1 MAAVTTG
8 ELIRV
13 LNYIDDISATL
24 RRVLANIPMMTD
36 EEKKRLAEY
45 MRKSDPNFAK
55 VLESLEKGGDGRS

>member
-13 LNYIDDISATL
+13 MNYVDDISATL
-24 RRVLANIPMMTD
+24 RRIIGHTPMMTE

-45 MRKSDPNFAK
+45 MRKADPNYSK
-55 VLESLEKGGDGRS
+55 VVESLEKGGNG

>member
-13 LNYIDDISATL
+13 MNYIDDISATL

-36 EEKKRLAEY
+36 EERKRLADY
-45 MRKSDPNFAK
+45 MRKSEPNFVK
-55 VLESLEKGGDGRS
+55 VLESLEKGGHG